1 MTNFETNCWLIW
13 FWRHHGFWEHGWQ
26 WEGHLLKPLLCCEEA
41 ACPIISKESI
51 KISFRLT
58 LPSPRLKSIVVWK
71 KNNRTHWIRVM
82 LSLAATFCPKFIFQK
97 FPLANPQ
104 VAASLKSNLVQ
115 FSCLISPAGQSHAGA
130 CCEIYFHKKR
140 VWIIHQ
146 QMDSCPAQPNLISS
160 LPRNVLTDLS
170 SFLFFF
176 PWPARWSIVY
186 RNQSKQRKSIK
197 ILN

>member
-1 MTNFETNCWLIW
+1 MRRTFAKN
-13 FWRHHGFWEHGWQ
+13 H
-26 WEGHLLKPLLCCEEA
+26 LLCCEEA

-82 LSLAATFCPKFIFQK
+82 LSLAATFCPNLFLKIY
-97 FPLANPQ
+97 FPE
-104 VAASLKSNLVQ
+104 VAACQCEGCRVVEEQSSSVFLPHQPSGSE
-115 FSCLISPAGQSHAGA
+115 SCWGL

-146 QMDSCPAQPNLISS
+146 QMDCPQSNLICSSS
-160 LPRNVLTDLS
+160 LLLLPPMVPWQCFDILTDFSWFSL
-170 SFLFFF
+170 LVL
-176 PWPARWSIVY
+176 WQAKRSIFY
-186 RNQSKQRKSIK
+186 QNQ
-197 ILN
+197 

>member
-1 MTNFETNCWLIW
+1 MKALTSDVNLLPTDSEMINFETNCWLIW

-71 KNNRTHWIRVM
+71 KKQQNPLDQGHAEPRCNFLPKIYFPEVPACQCEGCRVVEEQSSSVF
-82 LSLAATFCPKFIFQK
+82 LPHQPSG
-97 FPLANPQ
+97 
-104 VAASLKSNLVQ
+104 SE
-115 FSCLISPAGQSHAGA
+115 SCWGL

-146 QMDSCPAQPNLISS
+146 QMDWPQSNLIC
-160 LPRNVLTDLS
+160 
-170 SFLFFF
+170 SFLHLHF
-176 PWPARWSIVY
+176 
-186 RNQSKQRKSIK
+186 QQ
-197 ILN
+197 